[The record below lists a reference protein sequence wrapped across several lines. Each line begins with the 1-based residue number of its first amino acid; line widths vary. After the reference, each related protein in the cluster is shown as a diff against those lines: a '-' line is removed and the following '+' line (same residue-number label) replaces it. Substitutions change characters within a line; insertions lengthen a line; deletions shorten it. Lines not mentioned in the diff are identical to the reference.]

1 MKKKNRKLNIEKKN
15 RKEKQK
21 NIMEK
26 QNDSDRIAI
35 VTGASSGIGQAISQA
50 LCLGGYEVYGIGR
63 DFRTLDNNPEYENMI
78 DRESVRQVDDINT
91 NESWIHKFHPVV
103 CDLLDTNRLKE
114 VIGNITD
121 GHRCSLLV
129 NNAGVAYYGLH
140 EELNTEKIQLMVR
153 TNLEVPMVL
162 TQLLLR
168 QLKENQGMI
177 INISSVTAHK
187 SSPHGCAYA
196 ATKAGLS
203 SFSQSLFDEARK
215 YGVRVVSIHPDMTAT
230 RLYRNADF
238 REDDKEDAR
247 LLPEDVAKAVTQ
259 VISFRDG
266 INITELTIQPQKHR
280 IRKK

>member
-63 DFRTLDNNPEYENMI
+63 DFRTLGNSPGFENMI
-78 DRESVRQVDDINT
+78 DRESVRQV
-91 NESWIHKFHPVV
+91 
-103 CDLLDTNRLKE
+103 
-114 VIGNITD
+114 
-121 GHRCSLLV
+121 
-129 NNAGVAYYGLH
+129 
-140 EELNTEKIQLMVR
+140 MVR

>member
-63 DFRTLDNNPEYENMI
+63 DFRTLGNSPGFENMI

-114 VIGNITD
+114 VIDKITD